1 MNFEEWLAEKLT
13 VPNQDE
19 SKGRMRHSLPQIRDF
34 EAFTKDL
41 GENGIKMSTKL
52 LRPGDLAPTQSNFNE
67 EKVDSMIAEGGWEKK
82 PIISSSDQFV
92 VDGHHRWLAAA
103 KTKMP
108 VKSRVVDMSCDDL
121 LKFLKDK
128 PYCEKVGINH

>member
-1 MNFEEWLAEKLT
+1 MNFEDWLTERLSI
-13 VPNQDE
+13 PNGADG
-19 SKGRMRHSLPQIRDF
+19 KGKMRHTLPQIRDF

-41 GENGIKMSTKL
+41 EDNGIKMSTKL
-52 LRPGDLAPTQSNFNE
+52 LKPSDLAPTQSNFNE
-67 EKVDSMIAEGGWEKK
+67 EKVDDMIAAGGWEKK
-82 PIISSSDQFV
+82 PIISSSDKFV
-92 VDGHHRWLAAA
+92 VDGHHRWLAAT

-108 VKSRVVDMSCDDL
+108 IKSRVVDMSCDGL